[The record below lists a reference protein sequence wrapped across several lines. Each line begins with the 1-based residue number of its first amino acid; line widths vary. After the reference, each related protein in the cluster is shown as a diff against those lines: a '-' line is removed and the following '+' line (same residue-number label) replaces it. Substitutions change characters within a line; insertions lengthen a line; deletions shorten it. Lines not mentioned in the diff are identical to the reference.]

1 MGSTDCD
8 GDERRKPQGRNFG
21 KTHSRKKLNM
31 KLHIIAFALV
41 VVSLSADAKDL
52 GQYSWN
58 NGRNFRKISDDLD
71 LVNDTDDKDGKEG
84 DNGLD
89 ATIPAISP
97 KIDNELDVIV
107 APPPAKNTKLIV
119 PEADEEVGYVD
130 SIFGR
135 GTWTRVTDGVFKWAE
150 NRVRS
155 SPECVERFVCETYRT
170 GENLDGV
177 GYILLKVANNALA
190 YAITET
196 FGESINVKEINRA
209 ARYGRTVGTCHTMR
223 CDLFDDGEQ
232 LRTLGNLLS
241 SVEEFVSSLTESL
254 ATSINFG

>member
-1 MGSTDCD
+1 
-8 GDERRKPQGRNFG
+8 
-21 KTHSRKKLNM
+21 M
-31 KLHIIAFALV
+31 KLHVIAFALV
-41 VVSLSADAKDL
+41 IVSLSVDAKDL
-52 GQYSWN
+52 GHYWN
-58 NGRNFRKISDDLD
+58 NGRNFRKISDNQDIG
-71 LVNDTDDKDGKEG
+71 NDTADKSDKDS
-84 DNGLD
+84 DGLD
-89 ATIPAISP
+89 VAIPAISP

-119 PEADEEVGYVD
+119 PEAEDELGYVD

-135 GTWTRVTDGVFKWAE
+135 GTWNRVTDGVFKWAE

-170 GENLDGV
+170 GENLEGV
-177 GYILLKVANNALA
+177 GYIFLKVANNALA

-196 FGESINVKEINRA
+196 FGDSINVKEINRA

>member
-1 MGSTDCD
+1 
-8 GDERRKPQGRNFG
+8 
-21 KTHSRKKLNM
+21 M
-31 KLHIIAFALV
+31 KLHSITFALV
-41 VVSLSADAKDL
+41 VVSLSVEAKDL
-52 GQYSWN
+52 DIIYGSSWN
-58 NGRNFRKISDDLD
+58 NGRNFRKINGNQDI
-71 LVNDTDDKDGKEG
+71 VNDTADKSDKDS
-84 DNGLD
+84 DV
-89 ATIPAISP
+89 TIPTISP
-97 KIDNELDVIV
+97 KIDNELDVII
-107 APPPAKNTKLIV
+107 APSPTKNTKLIV
-119 PEADEEVGYVD
+119 PGDEEEAGYVD
-130 SIFGR
+130 SIFGS
-135 GTWTRVTDGVFKWAE
+135 GTWNRLTDGVFTWAE

-170 GENLDGV
+170 GENLEGV

-196 FGESINVKEINRA
+196 FNDSINVKEINRA

-241 SVEEFVSSLTESL
+241 SVEEFVSSLAESL

>member
-1 MGSTDCD
+1 MGVQIVTKT
-8 GDERRKPQGRNFG
+8 RKKREGRNFG
-21 KTHSRKKLNM
+21 KTHTRKKLNM

-58 NGRNFRKISDDLD
+58 NGRNFRKISDDQD
-71 LVNDTDDKDGKEG
+71 IVNDTDDKDDKDG
-84 DNGLD
+84 DNGIGV
-89 ATIPAISP
+89 AIPAISP

-107 APPPAKNTKLIV
+107 APPPAKDTKLIV
-119 PEADEEVGYVD
+119 PEAED
-130 SIFGR
+130 
-135 GTWTRVTDGVFKWAE
+135 
-150 NRVRS
+150 RVRS

-241 SVEEFVSSLTESL
+241 SVEEFATSLAESL

>member
-1 MGSTDCD
+1 MG
-8 GDERRKPQGRNFG
+8 KPTLEQ
-21 KTHSRKKLNM
+21 KLNM

-41 VVSLSADAKDL
+41 IVSLSVDAKDL
-52 GQYSWN
+52 GHYWN
-58 NGRNFRKISDDLD
+58 NGRNFRKINDNQDI
-71 LVNDTDDKDGKEG
+71 VNDTADKSDKDSDSVGV
-84 DNGLD
+84 
-89 ATIPAISP
+89 AIPAISP

-119 PEADEEVGYVD
+119 PEAEAELGYVD

-135 GTWTRVTDGVFKWAE
+135 GTWTRVGDGVFKWAE
-150 NRVRS
+150 NRVKS

-170 GENLDGV
+170 GENLEGV

-241 SVEEFVSSLTESL
+241 SVEEFVSSLAESL

>member
-1 MGSTDCD
+1 
-8 GDERRKPQGRNFG
+8 
-21 KTHSRKKLNM
+21 M
-31 KLHIIAFALV
+31 KLQIIVLALV
-41 VVSLSADAKDL
+41 FVSLAVDAKNL
-52 GQYSWN
+52 GHHWN
-58 NGRNFRKISDDLD
+58 NGRNFRKINYNKDDL
-71 LVNDTDDKDGKEG
+71 NDTVAKGDKDS
-84 DNGLD
+84 DIV
-89 ATIPAISP
+89 AVAIPAISP
-97 KIDNELDVIV
+97 KIDNQLDVIV
-107 APPPAKNTKLIV
+107 APPPAKNTKLV
-119 PEADEEVGYVD
+119 MPEAVEELGYVD

-135 GTWTRVTDGVFKWAE
+135 GTWDRVTDGVYKWAE

-170 GENLDGV
+170 GENLEGV
-177 GYILLKVANNALA
+177 GYIFLKVANNALA

-196 FGESINVKEINRA
+196 FGESVNVKEITRA

-241 SVEEFVSSLTESL
+241 SLEEMVSSMADSL